1 MIFRTLID
9 GDTQTRTYLLADPW
23 SREAVIIDPVRE
35 NVDRDA
41 AFVKEL
47 GVELIY
53 SLDTHVHADHI
64 TGAGLLRSSLGCKI
78 AFSKA
83 SGAEGADRYL
93 EDGDALRFGLQALE
107 VRATPG
113 HTAGCVTYVSA
124 DRSMAFT
131 GDAMMVRGCG
141 RTDFQGGSAHTLYRS
156 VRDKIFSLPDDT
168 LLFPGHDYKGRT
180 VTSVSEERLY
190 NPRLGGGRTEEE
202 FVEIMDN
209 LGLAYPRKMDAS
221 VPANLRVGMLEGETS
236 EPPQGGKDQWPI
248 CRTPTGACNLPAA
261 WVADHLGEV
270 RVVDVRTEEE
280 FSGPDGRIS
289 GAELFPMSDLL
300 GAATSW
306 TRTDPLVLVCRSGG
320 RSDRAAMELERI
332 GFTAVAS
339 MTGGMLRWNVMG
351 LPVAAD
357 AQG

>member
-9 GDTQTRTYLLADPW
+9 ADTKTRTYLLADPW

-47 GVELIY
+47 GIDLLY

-64 TGAGLLRSSLGCKI
+64 TGAGLLRARLGCKVV
-78 AFSKA
+78 FSKR
-83 SGAEGADRYL
+83 SGAEGADLYL
-93 EDGDALRFGLQALE
+93 GDGDALRFGLQALE

-124 DRSMAFT
+124 DRSKAFT
-131 GDAMMVRGCG
+131 GDALMVRGCG
-141 RTDFQGGSAHTLYRS
+141 RTDFQEGDARTLFRS

-168 LLFPGHDYKGRT
+168 IVYPGHDYKGRT
-180 VTSVSEERLY
+180 VTSVGEEKLY
-190 NPRLGGGRTEEE
+190 NPRLGRGKSEDA
-202 FVEIMDN
+202 FVAIMDN

-221 VPANLRVGMLEGETS
+221 VPANLRIGLLDGEKS
-236 EPPQGGKDQWPI
+236 EPPPKTEDWPMS
-248 CRTPTGACNLPAA
+248 RTPTGACNLPAA
-261 WVADHLGEV
+261 WVADHRGEV
-270 RVVDVRTEEE
+270 RIIDVRTTEE
-280 FSGPDGRIS
+280 FSGPDGRIE
-289 GAELFPMSDLL
+289 GAELYPMADVL
-300 GAATSW
+300 GVAADWS
-306 TRTDPLVLVCRSGG
+306 RSDPLVVVCRSGG
-320 RSDRAAMELERI
+320 RSDRAVIELERM
-332 GFTAVAS
+332 GFARAAS
-339 MTGGMLRWNVMG
+339 LTGGMLRWNIMG